1 MPPKPSA
8 TPRKQPKQERSQ
20 ATVEAILSATAH
32 ILTEAGYDELTTNR
46 VAERAGVSI
55 GSLYQYFPNKEALI
69 FALAEHHANEMVQ
82 LAQRHLGGLSVG
94 ADFLQENYPVPEV
107 LRQIIKAAL
116 AAHAVN
122 PKLHRVLH
130 EQIPHSEVMQRL
142 DKVKMENLLRSFLEQ
157 RADQLQPK
165 NLELTVFMVERTVRA
180 LIHGAMVER
189 PELLKTDEFEQEL
202 MMMLSAYLVKSSQ
215 KQPLD

>member
-1 MPPKPSA
+1 MPPKSSA

-20 ATVEAILSATAH
+20 ATVEAILSATTH
-32 ILTEAGYDELTTNR
+32 ILTENGYDQLTTNR

-69 FALAEHHANEMVQ
+69 FALAEHHANEMVR
-82 LAQRHLGGLSVG
+82 LAQHHLEGLS
-94 ADFLQENYPVPEV
+94 DRTIPEV
-107 LRQIIKAAL
+107 LRQIVKAAL

-142 DKVKMENLLRSFLEQ
+142 DQAKMENLLRSFLAQ
-157 RADQLQPK
+157 RSDQLQPK
-165 NLELTVFMVERTVRA
+165 NLELTVFMVERTIRA
-180 LIHGAMVER
+180 LIHGAMIDR
-189 PELLKTDEFEQEL
+189 PELLKTGEFEQEL
-202 MMMLSAYLVKSSQ
+202 MVMLSAYLVKR
-215 KQPLD
+215 

>member
-1 MPPKPSA
+1 MSPKPSA

-20 ATVEAILSATAH
+20 VTVEAILSATAH
-32 ILTEAGYDELTTNR
+32 ILTENGYNQLTTNR

-69 FALAEHHANEMVQ
+69 FALAEQHANEMVQ
-82 LAQRHLGGLSVG
+82 LAKQHLEGLS
-94 ADFLQENYPVPEV
+94 DRTIPEV

-130 EQIPHSEVMQRL
+130 EQIPHSEVMKRL
-142 DKVKMENLLRSFLEQ
+142 DQAKIENLLQSFLAQ
-157 RADQLQPK
+157 RSDQLRPK
-165 NLELTVFMVERTVRA
+165 NLELAVFMVERTIRA
-180 LIHGAMVER
+180 LIHGAMIDH
-189 PELLKTDEFEQEL
+189 PELLKTGELEQEL
-202 MMMLSAYLVKSSQ
+202 TLMLSAYLVKS
-215 KQPLD
+215 